1 MSPVHYIGP
10 RFVYWR
16 LSQAGAHCGRSAE
29 PIYHVYRTRT
39 GGDILSRILTALASL
54 IAKTAGL
61 AALASGFALARVEIK
76 FADALPKSFSYFP
89 AMHEFKKVAD
99 DTAKGKL
106 VVRLFPEGVLDDQ
119 RALMEATKVGSLDI
133 AVIASQVSQQLV
145 PEHGIFG
152 LPFVWIKHDDY
163 LHFLQGPIVAEL
175 GKKMEVHGLKV
186 LTFADGGV
194 LAVMNSKRPVRT
206 PDDMKGLQLRV
217 MQDPMQVDMIRA
229 MGGIPVPMGT
239 AEVYTAI
246 QQGQIDGNTTG
257 PQLLLALK
265 NHEVAKH
272 LTFTRHGRAAAVV
285 VMNLKK
291 WNVLSADQKA
301 ALEEGAKAFFK
312 TDAAFYTSNPG
323 TNNDETV
330 TTLRNAGAVITE
342 PDVESFRKATLPV
355 VQAFK
360 ARVKS
365 PLVDQALKDAGYQ

>member
-1 MSPVHYIGP
+1 MSRTLSAIG
-10 RFVYWR
+10 R
-16 LSQAGAHCGRSAE
+16 
-29 PIYHVYRTRT
+29 
-39 GGDILSRILTALASL
+39 L
-54 IAKTAGL
+54 IAKTATV
-61 AALASGFALARVEIK
+61 AALASGAAFAQVEIK

-99 DTAKGKL
+99 EAAKGKL
-106 VVRLFPEGVLDDQ
+106 TVRLFPEGVLGDQ
-119 RALMEATKVGSLDI
+119 KALMEATKVGSLDI

-145 PEHGIFG
+145 PEHGVFG

-163 LHFLQGPIVAEL
+163 LRFLQGPIVDEL
-175 GKKMEVHGLKV
+175 GKKMEAHGLKV

-206 PDDMKGLQLRV
+206 PDDMKGLKLRV
-217 MQDPMQVDMIRA
+217 MQDPMQVDMIKA

-246 QQGQIDGNTTG
+246 QQGQIDGNATG

-291 WNVLSADQKA
+291 WNSLAADQKA
-301 ALEEGAKAFFK
+301 ALDEGAKAFFK
-312 TDAAFYTSNPG
+312 TDAAFYTTNPG
-323 TNNDETV
+323 TNNEETV

-342 PDVESFRKATLPV
+342 PDVEAFRRATLPV

-365 PLVDQALKDAGYQ
+365 PLVDQALKDSGYQ